1 VVEQVDRAVF
11 RRGLG
16 LGPEE
21 RLLLFVGRLDVLHK
35 GLDVLLDGVA
45 TAPGWH
51 VALVGSDFRN
61 GRSWL
66 LSRARA
72 LRMLPRLTVTGP
84 RHGRELHEAYAA
96 ADCFALTSRWEG
108 LPVAL
113 LEALAHGVPSVV
125 SPAVDRL
132 VGVSGAGAGWVAE
145 APELGPLLRRLESLD
160 SRELAR
166 HARAARALAAR
177 YDWTAVAARYE
188 AAYARLISTVRQ
200 DHHSDSA

>member
-1 VVEQVDRAVF
+1 
-11 RRGLG
+11 
-16 LGPEE
+16 
-21 RLLLFVGRLDVLHK
+21 LLLFVGRLDVLHK

-45 TAPGWH
+45 AAPGWH
-51 VALVGSDFRN
+51 VALVGSETRD

-72 LRMLPRLTVTGP
+72 LGMLSRLTVTGP
-84 RHGRELHEAYAA
+84 RRGRQLHEVFAA

-125 SPAVDRL
+125 SPAVDQL

-145 APELGPLLRRLESLD
+145 PPELGGLLRRLESLD
-160 SRELAR
+160 PRQRAR
-166 HARAARALAAR
+166 RARAARDLASR

-188 AAYARLISTVRQ
+188 AAYARVISTIGG
-200 DHHSDSA
+200 DHHSDAV